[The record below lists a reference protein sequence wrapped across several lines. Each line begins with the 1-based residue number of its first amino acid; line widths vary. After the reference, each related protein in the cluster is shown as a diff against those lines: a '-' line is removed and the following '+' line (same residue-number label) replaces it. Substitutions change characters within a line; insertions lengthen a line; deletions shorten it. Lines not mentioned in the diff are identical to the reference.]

1 MFKEYIRDFSF
12 HRFRGELEEF
22 TKNFPLCVWSVKL
35 VFFPYIFLRH
45 LFLLRRAR
53 VEFDHLEVVLTT
65 KCSLNC
71 RNCAN
76 LMQYYKEGISFPPEE
91 VIKDVKDLLALTDHV
106 NEFGI
111 IGGEPFLHPSV
122 EDVAEILCGSKK
134 IKNVI
139 IVTNGTII
147 PERKIMERLAKCRN
161 LEVQISNYNH
171 IAGVRTNEVYQA
183 FLNAGVN
190 VKIITYAWRAY
201 HFSPPK
207 GKSVPELEA
216 TFRKC
221 LKCNELFDGAIHFCP
236 TSSNGMKCGFV
247 PHRAEDYCSIR
258 LDGTKKQYW
267 ERKYALASFLKN
279 TTWICA
285 CDQCENSRENEV
297 IPIAEQ
303 LPKNVYIAP
312 DGSEQKRK

>member
-1 MFKEYIRDFSF
+1 MFREYIKDFSL
-12 HRFRGELEEF
+12 RRMRAELEEL
-22 TKNFPLCVWSVKL
+22 TKTFPLCVWGVKL
-35 VFFPYIFLRH
+35 VFLPYIFLRH

-53 VEFDHLEVVLTT
+53 VEFDHLEVVLTA
-65 KCSLNC
+65 KCTLNC

-76 LMQYYKEGISFPPEE
+76 LMQYYKDGVSFPPED
-91 VIKDVKDLLALTDHV
+91 VIQDLKDLLALTDLV

-111 IGGEPFLHPSV
+111 IGGEPFLHTSV
-122 EDVAEILCGSKK
+122 ADTAEILCGSKK
-134 IKNVI
+134 IKSVI

-147 PERKIMERLAKCRN
+147 PDSKVMERLAKCRN

-171 IAGVRTNEVYQA
+171 IAHVRTNEVYQA

-190 VKIITYAWRAY
+190 VKIITNAWRAY

-207 GKSVPELEA
+207 GKSVQELES

-236 TSSNGMKCGFV
+236 TSANGMKSGFV
-247 PHRAEDYCSIR
+247 PCRADDYCSIR

-285 CDQCENSRENEV
+285 CDQCENSRDNEV
-297 IPIAEQ
+297 IPVAEQ
-303 LPKNVYIAP
+303 LPKNIYIAP
-312 DGSEQKRK
+312 DGTEQRRK